1 MLGSTPLYRT
11 VTALAALGLSASPAT
26 APAADQIDPH
36 DGGWHFMLTP
46 YLWLPNINGTLDGR
60 VSGLVATDGADLGD
74 LNASTEIGPNDYLQN
89 LEFGAM
95 ATGEVRKGD
104 WSVFTDI
111 IYIDFGDQRS
121 RVRDITGPEGRSLS
135 SVGGNATTSLS
146 ATVWTLAGA
155 RTLLHNPRGHL
166 DLLAGFRYVGI
177 ESELKLDIRGTEGLV
192 DTSSRSSRDLTEWD
206 GVIGVKGQVRLGEGR
221 WYMPYYLDIGT
232 GSSNWTWQALLGVGY
247 AFDWGEVNLSIRN
260 LSYDFNSKNDADL
273 RMTGPTLGAT
283 FRW

>member
-26 APAADQIDPH
+26 APAADKVDPY
-36 DGGWHFMLTP
+36 DGGWHFVLTP
-46 YLWLPNINGTLDGR
+46 YLWMPNINGMLDGR
-60 VSGLVATDGADLGD
+60 VPGLVATDGADLGG
-74 LNASTEIGPNDYLQN
+74 LKASAEIGPNDYLQN
-89 LEFGAM
+89 LKFGAM

-104 WSVFTDI
+104 WSLFTDI

-206 GVIGVKGQVRLGEGR
+206 GVLGVKGQVRLGEGR

>member
-1 MLGSTPLYRT
+1 MLVPVPLYRT
-11 VTALAALGLSASPAT
+11 LAALAVIGLSASPAI
-26 APAADQIDPH
+26 APAADKLDPY
-36 DGGWHFMLTP
+36 DGDWHFTLTP
-46 YLWLPNINGTLDGR
+46 YLWLPNVNGTINGR
-60 VSGLVATDGADLGD
+60 VLGSNLGD
-74 LNASTEIGPNDYLQN
+74 FSVNTEVGPNDYLQN
-89 LEFGAM
+89 LKFGAM

-121 RVRDITGPEGRSLS
+121 RVRNITGLEGRSLGS
-135 SVGGNATTSLS
+135 IQRNATTSLT

-155 RTLLHNPRGHL
+155 RTLVHKPMGNL

-177 ESELKLDIRGTEGLV
+177 DTELKLDILGSDGVV
-192 DTSSRSSRDLTEWD
+192 DISSRSSRDLTEWD
-206 GVIGVKGQVRLGEGR
+206 GIVGVKGQIRFGEGR
-221 WYMPYYLDIGT
+221 WYMPYYLDVGT

-260 LSYDFNSKNDADL
+260 LSYDFNGKNDADL

>member
-1 MLGSTPLYRT
+1 MLVPVPLYRT
-11 VTALAALGLSASPAT
+11 LAALAVFSLSTSPLT
-26 APAADQIDPH
+26 SLAADQVDPD
-36 DGGWHFMLTP
+36 DGSWHFTLTP
-46 YLWLPNINGTLDGR
+46 YVWLPNINGTIDGR
-60 VSGLVATDGADLGD
+60 VLGSDLGD
-74 LNASTEIGPNDYLQN
+74 FSVSTEIGPNDYLQN
-89 LEFGAM
+89 LKFGAM

-121 RVRDITGPEGRSLS
+121 RVRNITGLEGRPLS
-135 SVGGNATTSLS
+135 SIDRSASTSLS

-155 RTLLHNPRGHL
+155 RTLVHNPKVNL

-177 ESELKLDIRGTEGLV
+177 DTELKLDIIGSDGVV
-192 DTSSRSSRDLTEWD
+192 DTRARSSRNLTEWD
-206 GVIGVKGQVRLGEGR
+206 GILGVKGQLRLGEGR
-221 WYMPYYLDIGT
+221 WFMPYYLDVGT

-260 LSYDFNSKNDADL
+260 LSYDFNGKHDADL

>member
-1 MLGSTPLYRT
+1 MLVPVPLHRML
-11 VTALAALGLSASPAT
+11 TALADLGLSASPAI
-26 APAADQIDPH
+26 ALAADKVDPY
-36 DGGWHFMLTP
+36 DGGWHFTLTP
-46 YLWLPNINGTLDGR
+46 YVWLPNINGKINGHVLG
-60 VSGLVATDGADLGD
+60 SNLGD
-74 LNASTEIGPNDYLQN
+74 FSVSTEIGPNDYLQN
-89 LEFGAM
+89 LQFGAM

-121 RVRDITGPEGRSLS
+121 RVRDINGPEGRLLS
-135 SVGGNATTSLS
+135 SIDRNATTSLS

-155 RTLLHNPRGHL
+155 RTMVHNPKVNL

-177 ESELKLDIRGTEGLV
+177 ETELKSDIIGSDGVV

-206 GVIGVKGQVRLGEGR
+206 GILGVKGQIRLGDGR
-221 WYMPYYLDIGT
+221 WYMPYYLDVGT

-247 AFDWGEVNLSIRN
+247 AFDWGDVNLSIRS
-260 LSYDFNSKNDADL
+260 LSYDFDSERDADL